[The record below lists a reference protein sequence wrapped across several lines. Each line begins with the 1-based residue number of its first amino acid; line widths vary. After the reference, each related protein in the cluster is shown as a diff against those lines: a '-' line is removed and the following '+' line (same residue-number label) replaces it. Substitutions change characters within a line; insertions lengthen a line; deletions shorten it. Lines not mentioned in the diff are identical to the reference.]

1 MSELVPFSE
10 ATRVEKLDSHTYRAN
25 LIDSYCI
32 GTVPNGGYTASCL
45 LEAARLHLK
54 QQPDPMTAHFQFLN
68 RTQVGPAII
77 VISDVKPG
85 RQFSMLHLTLYQRGL
100 LSESPWITAS
110 SVRAEITAYLTMTDL
125 SKEAGLTLPTIWEP
139 YTSFSPQSLAP
150 PPSDFGLLK
159 ENKDPH
165 WFKSDLALAGGGGG
179 GLGTYARVLR
189 NCDFYFP
196 RGGQPHQSVIDLWMR
211 FNVGDGGEGFTNSSL
226 GFVSDAWPYVV
237 EAYRP
242 TRGDK
247 PFGMAEVFW
256 YPTVVMSLEV
266 KRPLPE
272 PKGVEWLRLRMQAK
286 EIRNGRLDLEVVIL
300 DKEGRLVGVSH
311 QVNLILGSERNTA
324 GRENKG
330 KI

>member
-10 ATRVEKLDSHTYRAN
+10 AIKVERLDSHAYKVN

-54 QQPDPMTAHFQFLN
+54 QQPDPMTSHFQFLN
-68 RTQVGPAII
+68 RTEVGPAVI

-100 LSESPWITAS
+100 LSEAPWITDGS
-110 SVRAEITAYLTMTDL
+110 TRTEITAYLTMTDL
-125 SKEAGLTLPTIWEP
+125 SKESGLSLPTVWEP
-139 YTSFSPQSLAP
+139 YASFSPKPLAP
-150 PPSDFGLLK
+150 PPADFGLLR
-159 ENKDPH
+159 ENKDAE
-165 WFKSDLALAGGGGG
+165 WVKMDLANAG
-179 GLGTYARVLR
+179 GLGTYARVLK

-196 RGGQPHQSVIDLWMR
+196 RGGQAHQSVIDLWMR
-211 FNVGDGGEGFTNSSL
+211 FNFVGAGSQGFTNSSL
-226 GFVSDAWPYVV
+226 GFVSDAFPYVV

-242 TRGDK
+242 TRGNK
-247 PFGMAEVFW
+247 PFGRGETFW

-266 KRPLPE
+266 KRALPAE
-272 PKGVEWLRLRMQAK
+272 GVEWLRLRMRSR

-300 DKEGRLVGVSH
+300 GEKGELVGVSH
-311 QVNLILGSERNTA
+311 QVNLVLGSERNTA
-324 GRENKG
+324 GRGDKG